1 MGWGA
6 GEGQVGGRSHS
17 LWHCAKKNS
26 FRAKEYF
33 DLKTSVRAT
42 AYTDCSGGEST
53 SVLSTSVL
61 CSEFGNSKKTPQEQL
76 NQYMLLPSPPKNSL
90 RKCQVGRPPHRAKQN
105 SFGAK
110 RKKLTSKSVP
120 PEIREAWLRG
130 RGGGRTLTPTRM
142 GEVDSPTHQ
151 ARRIPTRGSGTPV
164 QPCPWLLWTPLAGGG
179 WSGPLRPPIPQSH
192 QLPVPPP
199 DILL

>member
-33 DLKTSVRAT
+33 DLKTSVRQQH
-42 AYTDCSGGEST
+42 
-53 SVLSTSVL
+53 VLIVL
-61 CSEFGNSKKTPQEQL
+61 AVSPHQCCPHQCCASSLEIQKTPQEQL

-110 RKKLTSKSVP
+110 RKKLTSKSAP

-130 RGGGRTLTPTRM
+130 RGGDRTLTPTRM